1 MNKAINFSILYIS
14 IFLLEVVLCF
24 FLILLFEG
32 FSLKDINFYLN
43 RAWYGSGL
51 WNFWR
56 VLFYGLP
63 FVILYFLMF
72 KYIGNINLYKP
83 LLFSLFNL
91 FVYVGLSVFTR
102 VVWGKNVPLSPEGIM
117 FWVTCI
123 AILLSPLILGKIPYF
138 QKLMERL

>member
-24 FLILLFEG
+24 FLILLFDG
-32 FSLKDINFYLN
+32 FSLKDVNFYLN
-43 RAWYGSGL
+43 RAWYGAGL

-63 FVILYFLMF
+63 VIILYFLMF
-72 KYIGNINLYKP
+72 KYVGNINLYKP

-102 VVWGKNVPLSPEGIM
+102 VVWGKNIPLPPEGIM
-117 FWVTCI
+117 FWITCI
-123 AILLSPLILGKIPYF
+123 AILLSPLILGQIPYF
-138 QKLMERL
+138 KKLMERL